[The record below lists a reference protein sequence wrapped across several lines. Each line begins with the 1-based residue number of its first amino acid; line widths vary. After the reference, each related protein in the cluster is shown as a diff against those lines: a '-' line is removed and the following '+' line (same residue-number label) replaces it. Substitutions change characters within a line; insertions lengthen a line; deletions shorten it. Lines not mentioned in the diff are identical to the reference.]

1 MPRTSPPF
9 AKSKSKRKR
18 VSRRETKKRELRE
31 AIYETAMTLFLQ
43 KGFDNVTI
51 EDITH
56 QIEIAKGTFFNY
68 FPNKESIL
76 LYFMRRHLD
85 EVKDQI
91 PRVIKEAKTTQQKLH
106 CLFSILAKM
115 VVTNEPLVK
124 WVLLESLR
132 LRVYKKEKKEVS
144 RKILQNV
151 VEIIREGQE
160 SGEIKKNMNP
170 EKIAKILESI
180 FFFSAIRW
188 LTFDRH
194 TLLIDDVKEQI
205 HYFFQ
210 GIEA

>member
-1 MPRTSPPF
+1 MPRTTPPI
-9 AKSKSKRKR
+9 AKSKRKR

-31 AIYETAMTLFLQ
+31 AIYETAMALFLQ
-43 KGFDNVTI
+43 KGFDNVTV

-76 LYFMRRHLD
+76 LYFMRRHLE

-91 PRVIKEAKTTQQKLH
+91 PGVIKEAKTTQQKLH

-160 SGEIKKNMNP
+160 RGEIKKNMNP
-170 EKIAKILESI
+170 EKIAKIMESI

-194 TLLIDDVKEQI
+194 TPLIDDIQEQI
-205 HYFFQ
+205 HYLFQ

>member
-188 LTFDRH
+188 FTFDRH
-194 TLLIDDVKEQI
+194 TPLIVDIQEQI

>member
-1 MPRTSPPF
+1 MPRTTPPI
-9 AKSKSKRKR
+9 AKSKRKR

-31 AIYETAMTLFLQ
+31 AIYETAMALFLQ
-43 KGFDNVTI
+43 KGFDNVTV

-160 SGEIKKNMNP
+160 RGEIKKNMNP
-170 EKIAKILESI
+170 EKIAKIMESI

-194 TLLIDDVKEQI
+194 TPLIDDIQEQI
-205 HYFFQ
+205 HYLFQ

>member
-1 MPRTSPPF
+1 MPRTTPPI
-9 AKSKSKRKR
+9 AKSKRKR

-31 AIYETAMTLFLQ
+31 AIYETAMALFLQ
-43 KGFDNVTI
+43 KGFDNVTV

-160 SGEIKKNMNP
+160 RGEIKKNMNP
-170 EKIAKILESI
+170 EKIAKIMESI

-194 TLLIDDVKEQI
+194 TPLIDDIQEQI

>member
-1 MPRTSPPF
+1 MPRTTPPI
-9 AKSKSKRKR
+9 AKSKRKR

-31 AIYETAMTLFLQ
+31 AIYETAMALFLQ
-43 KGFDNVTI
+43 KGFDNVTV

-56 QIEIAKGTFFNY
+56 QTEIAKGTFFNY

-91 PRVIKEAKTTQQKLH
+91 PRVIKEAKTTQQKLYH
-106 CLFSILAKM
+106 LFSILAEM

-144 RKILQNV
+144 GKILQNV
-151 VEIIREGQE
+151 VEIIRQGQE

-170 EKIAKILESI
+170 EKIAKIMESI

-194 TLLIDDVKEQI
+194 TPLIDDIQEQVQ
-205 HYFFQ
+205 YFFQ

>member
-1 MPRTSPPF
+1 MPRTTPPI
-9 AKSKSKRKR
+9 AKSKRKR
-18 VSRRETKKRELRE
+18 VSRRESKKRELRE
-31 AIYETAMTLFLQ
+31 AIYESAMALFLQ
-43 KGFDNVTI
+43 KGFDNVTV

-56 QIEIAKGTFFNY
+56 QTEIAKGTFFNY

-91 PRVIKEAKTTQQKLH
+91 PRVIKEAKTTQQKLYH
-106 CLFSILAKM
+106 LFSILAKM

-144 RKILQNV
+144 GKILQNV
-151 VEIIREGQE
+151 VEIIRQGQE

-170 EKIAKILESI
+170 EKIAKIMESI

-194 TLLIDDVKEQI
+194 TPLIDDIQEQVQ
-205 HYFFQ
+205 YFFQ

>member
-1 MPRTSPPF
+1 MPRTTPPI
-9 AKSKSKRKR
+9 AKSKRKR

-31 AIYETAMTLFLQ
+31 AIYETAMALFLQ
-43 KGFDNVTI
+43 KGFDNVTV

-160 SGEIKKNMNP
+160 RGEIKKNMNP
-170 EKIAKILESI
+170 EKIAKIMESI

-194 TLLIDDVKEQI
+194 TPLIDDIQEQI
-205 HYFFQ
+205 QYFFQ

>member
-1 MPRTSPPF
+1 MPRTTPPI
-9 AKSKSKRKR
+9 AKSKRKR

-31 AIYETAMTLFLQ
+31 AIYETAMALFLQ
-43 KGFDNVTI
+43 KGFDNVTV

-76 LYFMRRHLD
+76 LYFMRRHLE

-170 EKIAKILESI
+170 EKIAKIMESI

-188 LTFDRH
+188 FTFDRH
-194 TLLIDDVKEQI
+194 TPLIDDIQEQI

>member
-1 MPRTSPPF
+1 MPRTTPPI
-9 AKSKSKRKR
+9 AKSKRKR

-31 AIYETAMTLFLQ
+31 AIYETAMALFLQ
-43 KGFDNVTI
+43 KGFDNVTV

-76 LYFMRRHLD
+76 LYFMRRHLE

-124 WVLLESLR
+124 WVLVESLR

-160 SGEIKKNMNP
+160 RGEIKKNMNP
-170 EKIAKILESI
+170 EKIAKIMESI

-194 TLLIDDVKEQI
+194 TPLIDDIQEQI
-205 HYFFQ
+205 HYLFQ

>member
-1 MPRTSPPF
+1 MPRTTPPI
-9 AKSKSKRKR
+9 AKSKRKR
-18 VSRRETKKRELRE
+18 VSRRESKKRELRE
-31 AIYETAMTLFLQ
+31 AIYESAMALFLQ
-43 KGFDNVTI
+43 KGFDNVTV

-56 QIEIAKGTFFNY
+56 QTEIAKGTFFNY

-91 PRVIKEAKTTQQKLH
+91 PRVIKEAKTTQQKLYH
-106 CLFSILAKM
+106 LFSILAKM

-144 RKILQNV
+144 GKILQNV
-151 VEIIREGQE
+151 VEIIKQGQE

-170 EKIAKILESI
+170 EKIAKIMESI

-194 TLLIDDVKEQI
+194 TPLIDDIQEQVQ
-205 HYFFQ
+205 YFFQ

>member
-1 MPRTSPPF
+1 MPRTTPPI
-9 AKSKSKRKR
+9 AKSKRKR

-31 AIYETAMTLFLQ
+31 AIYETAMALFLQ
-43 KGFDNVTI
+43 KGFDNVTV

-76 LYFMRRHLD
+76 LYFMRRHLE

-91 PRVIKEAKTTQQKLH
+91 PGVIKEAKTTQQKLH

-160 SGEIKKNMNP
+160 RGEIKKNMNP
-170 EKIAKILESI
+170 EKIAKIMESI

-194 TLLIDDVKEQI
+194 TPLIDDIQEQI
-205 HYFFQ
+205 QYFFQ

>member
-1 MPRTSPPF
+1 MPKTSPPF
-9 AKSKSKRKR
+9 AKSKRKR

-91 PRVIKEAKTTQQKLH
+91 PRAIKEIKTTQQKLDH
-106 CLFSILAKM
+106 LFSILAKM

-144 RKILQNV
+144 GKILQNV
-151 VEIIREGQE
+151 VEIIRQGQE
-160 SGEIKKNMNP
+160 RGEIKKNMNP

-194 TLLIDDVKEQI
+194 TLLIDDVKEQVQ
-205 HYFFQ
+205 YFFR

>member
-1 MPRTSPPF
+1 MPRTTPPI
-9 AKSKSKRKR
+9 AKSKRKR

-31 AIYETAMTLFLQ
+31 AIYETSMALFLQ
-43 KGFDNVTI
+43 KGFDNVTV

-91 PRVIKEAKTTQQKLH
+91 PRVIKEAKTTQQKLYH
-106 CLFSILAKM
+106 LFSILAKM

-151 VEIIREGQE
+151 VEIIRQGQE

-170 EKIAKILESI
+170 EKIAKIMESI

-194 TLLIDDVKEQI
+194 TPLIDDIQEQVQ
-205 HYFFQ
+205 YFFQ

>member
-1 MPRTSPPF
+1 MPKTSPPF
-9 AKSKSKRKR
+9 AKSKR
-18 VSRRETKKRELRE
+18 VSRRESKKRELRE
-31 AIYETAMTLFLQ
+31 AIYETAMTLFLE
-43 KGFDNVTI
+43 KGFDNVTV

-91 PRVIKEAKTTQQKLH
+91 HRVIKEVKTTQQKLH
-106 CLFSILAKM
+106 CLFSILAQM
-115 VVTNEPLVK
+115 VVTNEPLAK

-144 RKILQNV
+144 GKILQNV

-160 SGEIKKNMNP
+160 RGEIKKNMNP
-170 EKIAKILESI
+170 EKIARILEGI

-194 TLLIDDVKEQI
+194 TFLIDAVKEQI

-210 GIEA
+210 GIKA

>member
-1 MPRTSPPF
+1 MPKTSPPF
-9 AKSKSKRKR
+9 AKNKRKR
-18 VSRRETKKRELRE
+18 VSRRESKKRELRE
-31 AIYETAMTLFLQ
+31 AIYESAMALFLQ
-43 KGFDNVTI
+43 KGFDNVTV

-56 QIEIAKGTFFNY
+56 QTEIAKGTFFNY

-91 PRVIKEAKTTQQKLH
+91 PRVIKEAKTTQQKLYH
-106 CLFSILAKM
+106 LFSILAEM

-144 RKILQNV
+144 GKILQNV
-151 VEIIREGQE
+151 VEIIRQGQE

-170 EKIAKILESI
+170 EKIAKIMESI

-194 TLLIDDVKEQI
+194 TPLIDDIQEQVQ
-205 HYFFQ
+205 YFFQ

>member
-1 MPRTSPPF
+1 MPRTTPPI
-9 AKSKSKRKR
+9 AKSKRKR

-31 AIYETAMTLFLQ
+31 AIYETAMALFLQ
-43 KGFDNVTI
+43 KGFDNVTV

-76 LYFMRRHLD
+76 LYFMRRHLE

-144 RKILQNV
+144 RKILQSV

-170 EKIAKILESI
+170 EKIAKIMESI

-194 TLLIDDVKEQI
+194 TPLIDDIQEQI

>member
-1 MPRTSPPF
+1 MPRTTPPI
-9 AKSKSKRKR
+9 AKSKRKR

-31 AIYETAMTLFLQ
+31 AIYETAMALFLQ
-43 KGFDNVTI
+43 KGFDNVTV

-76 LYFMRRHLD
+76 LYFMRRHLE

-160 SGEIKKNMNP
+160 RGEIKKNMNP
-170 EKIAKILESI
+170 EKIAKIMESI

-194 TLLIDDVKEQI
+194 TPLIDDIQEQI
-205 HYFFQ
+205 HYLFQ

>member
-1 MPRTSPPF
+1 MPRTTPPI
-9 AKSKSKRKR
+9 AKSKRKR

-31 AIYETAMTLFLQ
+31 AIYETAMALFLQ
-43 KGFDNVTI
+43 KGFDNVTV

-76 LYFMRRHLD
+76 LYFMRRHLE

-91 PRVIKEAKTTQQKLH
+91 PGVIKEAKTTQQKLH

-160 SGEIKKNMNP
+160 RGEIKKNMNP
-170 EKIAKILESI
+170 EKIAKIMESI

-194 TLLIDDVKEQI
+194 TTLIDDIQEQI

>member
-1 MPRTSPPF
+1 MPKTSPPF
-9 AKSKSKRKR
+9 AKNKRKR
-18 VSRRETKKRELRE
+18 VSRRESKKRELRE
-31 AIYETAMTLFLQ
+31 AIYESAMALFLQ
-43 KGFDNVTI
+43 KGFDNVTV

-56 QIEIAKGTFFNY
+56 QTEIAKGTFFNY

-76 LYFMRRHLD
+76 LNFMRRHLD

-91 PRVIKEAKTTQQKLH
+91 PRVIKEAKTTQQKLYH
-106 CLFSILAKM
+106 LFSILAEM

-144 RKILQNV
+144 GKILQNV
-151 VEIIREGQE
+151 VEIIRQGQE

-170 EKIAKILESI
+170 EKIAKIMESI

-194 TLLIDDVKEQI
+194 TPLIDDIQEQVQ
-205 HYFFQ
+205 YFFQ

>member
-1 MPRTSPPF
+1 MPRTTPPI
-9 AKSKSKRKR
+9 AKSKRKR

-31 AIYETAMTLFLQ
+31 AIYETSMALFLQ
-43 KGFDNVTI
+43 KGFDNVTV

-76 LYFMRRHLD
+76 LYFMRRHLE

-91 PRVIKEAKTTQQKLH
+91 PGVIKEAKTTQQKLH

-144 RKILQNV
+144 GKILQNV
-151 VEIIREGQE
+151 VEIIRQGQE

-170 EKIAKILESI
+170 EKIAKIMESI

-194 TLLIDDVKEQI
+194 TPLIDDVKEQVQ
-205 HYFFQ
+205 YFFQ

>member
-1 MPRTSPPF
+1 MPKTSPPF
-9 AKSKSKRKR
+9 AKNKRKR
-18 VSRRETKKRELRE
+18 VSRRESKKRELRE
-31 AIYETAMTLFLQ
+31 AIYESAMALFLQ

-76 LYFMRRHLD
+76 LYFMRRHLE

-91 PRVIKEAKTTQQKLH
+91 PGVIKEAKTTQQKLH

-144 RKILQNV
+144 GKILQNV
-151 VEIIREGQE
+151 VEIIRQGQE

-170 EKIAKILESI
+170 EKIAKIMESI

>member
-1 MPRTSPPF
+1 MPRTTPPI
-9 AKSKSKRKR
+9 AKSKRKR

-31 AIYETAMTLFLQ
+31 AIYETAMALFLQ
-43 KGFDNVTI
+43 KGFDNVTV

-76 LYFMRRHLD
+76 LYFMRRHLE

-132 LRVYKKEKKEVS
+132 LRVYKKEKKDVS

-170 EKIAKILESI
+170 EKIAKIMESI

-194 TLLIDDVKEQI
+194 TPLIDDIQEQI

>member
-1 MPRTSPPF
+1 MPRTTPPI
-9 AKSKSKRKR
+9 AKSKRKR

-31 AIYETAMTLFLQ
+31 AIYETAMALFLQ
-43 KGFDNVTI
+43 KGFDNVTV

-76 LYFMRRHLD
+76 LYFMRRHLE

-170 EKIAKILESI
+170 EKIAKIMESI

-194 TLLIDDVKEQI
+194 TPLIDDIQEQI
-205 HYFFQ
+205 HYLFQ